1 MLTLKIENEKI
12 ENIFLN
18 EFHSNKDKF
27 FEFIQTSYDKMKA
40 TNSQDT
46 SITQMISSQETSM
59 SKTWDNDE
67 DKAWDAL

>member
-1 MLTLKIENEKI
+1 MITLKIENEQI

-27 FEFIQTSYDKMKA
+27 FEFIQNSYVKMKSNDKEELDLI
-40 TNSQDT
+40 NSQE
-46 SITQMISSQETSM
+46 QSM

-67 DKAWDAL
+67 DKAWDEL